1 MTNKR
6 ILILNWWDPKNPQ
19 AGGAEVHLNEIFSR
33 LVKKG
38 YKITLLCSK
47 YARAKNEENINGIR
61 VIRKG
66 PFWLINITSIF
77 YYLRHHHQFDMVI
90 DYTNKIPYLT
100 PLYVRRKKCLAVAHH
115 VFGKIWE
122 KELGFWGKI
131 FEFLEKMVYKLYRK
145 RNFVAVS
152 KSTKDELIEIGVR
165 PEKIKIIY
173 SGLSCPVKSGPKSE
187 NPLIIYLGRLK
198 KYKRIDWILEAAP
211 KIIDSFPEA
220 RFVIIGTGDDEQR
233 LKTLA
238 QKLRLNSF
246 FTFTG
251 FIPENPKLTYLKKAW
266 LHIQPS
272 IKEGWGFTVIEAAAC
287 GTPTIATDAP
297 GLREVVLNNKTG
309 WLFREKSQRALEK
322 LIIEALTNNQKRNA
336 LGNQAKVHARKF
348 SWDKAAFEF
357 EEQINNILFD

>member
-1 MTNKR
+1 MKN
-6 ILILNWWDPKNPQ
+6 ILVLNWWDPKNPK

-33 LVKKG
+33 LAKKG

-47 YARAKNEENINGIR
+47 YAGAKSFENINGIR

-100 PLYVRRKKCLAVAHH
+100 PLYVRREKRLAVAHH
-115 VFGKIWE
+115 VFGEIWDYE
-122 KELGFWGKI
+122 WPVLGGLFKGL
-131 FEFLEKMVYKLYRK
+131 ERFLYSLYKNTRII
-145 RNFVAVS
+145 AVS
-152 KSTKDELIEIGVR
+152 QSTKEELIDIGLPAR
-165 PEKIKIIY
+165 NIKVIY
-173 SGLSCPVKSGPKSE
+173 NGISVPAKTGLKSQ
-187 NPLIIYLGRLK
+187 NPLIVFLGRLK
-198 KYKRIDWILEAAP
+198 KYKRIELILEIMPELIKIYP
-211 KIIDSFPEA
+211 KIKL
-220 RFVIIGTGDDEQR
+220 IIMGQGSDAKR
-233 LKTLA
+233 LKKIVARRKIQSYVKFLGFVSESRKLA
-238 QKLRLNSF
+238 
-246 FTFTG
+246 
-251 FIPENPKLTYLKKAW
+251 ILKKAW

-272 IKEGWGFTVIEAAAC
+272 IKEGWGFTVLEAAAC

-309 WLFREKSQRALEK
+309 WLFREKRALEK
-322 LIIEALTNNQKRNA
+322 LIIEALTNNQKRKA
-336 LGNQAKVHARKF
+336 LANQAKVHARKF